1 MSVEYLTMF
10 VDETREHLQAWSDG
24 LMRLEKT
31 NDLSV
36 IPTIFRAA
44 HTIKGMA
51 MTMGFQR
58 MGEITHSA
66 ENLLDDVRNGRL
78 AMSTPV
84 VDALL
89 HGLDHLET
97 LLDDIESSGQ
107 ERAMDVSEV
116 LRALTAARKEPAA
129 TSTAAA
135 TVPEPVRP
143 LHSAERAV
151 AEEAIR
157 QGYRVFEITIGFDK
171 NCVMPLARF
180 QQWLQRIDQNQL
192 LSTTPDATIL
202 DAGDYSGEIT
212 AVLATHDEM
221 DDVGETLVSVSEII
235 PRSIHEWLL
244 TGETYQKTGNL
255 LPENQNITEDPHVR
269 TVIAKVLEEHKIV
282 LEVGIRLSEACRM
295 KAARMFMVFEAVGG
309 HDHLL
314 FCEPHI
320 TKIEAEEM
328 DREVLF
334 VCYAED
340 SAAVIQSRIQSILEV
355 SLVELREWL
364 KTDEGATRGENLIAS
379 FSGEAAKTEKR
390 KTSTIRVDTGK
401 LDDLMNLVSELV
413 IDKTRLERIR
423 TEVMHHDL
431 SETIDHM
438 SRLSNE
444 LQELIMSIR
453 MIPVESVF
461 NRFPRMVRDTAQSL
475 NKQIEFVVTG
485 ESTELDR
492 TVVEEIGDPILHM
505 LRNSLDHGI
514 ESAEKR
520 RIAGKPPVGRIELRA
535 YAAGNHVFIEVEDD
549 GGGIPREKVLRKA
562 RERGIVGSNE
572 VLTDHQV
579 NQLLFASGFSTA
591 DQISDLSGRGVG
603 LDVVRT
609 KIEALSGKIDVYS
622 EEGRGTKF
630 VIRLPMTLAIMDGL
644 MVRIGIDPYL
654 IPIGSISETGRLG
667 PTRLLHGKEVV
678 IWRGQVVPIVR
689 ARSVFGQEN
698 GESSAYVVF
707 VSRGERVVGI
717 AVDELVGQFEV
728 VLKSLDA
735 KLKKIPYFAGA
746 TILGDGEV
754 SLILDANAFMDEVVG
769 RTYV

>member
-78 AMSTPV
+78 TMSTPV

-116 LRALTAARKEPAA
+116 LRALTAARKGPNEKP
-129 TSTAAA
+129 STVKP
-135 TVPEPVRP
+135 TMSETDRP
-143 LHSAERAV
+143 LLSAERKV

-212 AVLATHDEM
+212 AVIATREDMDE
-221 DDVGETLVSVSEII
+221 VGETLMSVSEII
-235 PRSIHEWLL
+235 PRSVHEWLL

-255 LPENQNITEDPHVR
+255 LPENRNITDDPHVR
-269 TVIAKVLEEHKIV
+269 TVISKVLEEGKTV
-282 LEVGIRLSEACRM
+282 LEVGIRLAQSCRM

-309 HDHLL
+309 HDQLL
-314 FCEPHI
+314 FCDPHI

-328 DREVLF
+328 DHEVLF
-334 VCYAED
+334 VCYANE
-340 SAAVIQSRIQSILEV
+340 SADVIQTRIQSILEV

-364 KTDEGATRGENLIAS
+364 KTDAGAIRGENLVS
-379 FSGEAAKTEKR
+379 TNLSESAKTEKR
-390 KTSTIRVDTGK
+390 KTSTIRVDTGR

-423 TEVMHHDL
+423 TEVEHQDL

-475 NKQIEFVVTG
+475 NKQIEFVMTG
-485 ESTELDR
+485 EATELDR

-535 YAAGNHVFIEVEDD
+535 YSAGNHVFIEVEDD
-549 GGGIPREKVLRKA
+549 GGGIPREKVLKKA
-562 RERGIVGSNE
+562 RERGIVGAND

-644 MVRIGIDPYL
+644 MVRIGNDPYL

-678 IWRGQVVPIVR
+678 VWRGQVVPIVR
-689 ARSVFGQEN
+689 AQTVFGQDG

-754 SLILDANAFMDEVVG
+754 SLILDANAFME
-769 RTYV
+769 